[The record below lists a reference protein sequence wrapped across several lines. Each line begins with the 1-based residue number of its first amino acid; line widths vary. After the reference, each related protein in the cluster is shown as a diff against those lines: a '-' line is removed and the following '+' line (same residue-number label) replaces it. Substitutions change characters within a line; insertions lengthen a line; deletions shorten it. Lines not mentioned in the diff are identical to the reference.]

1 MGTSNIKFNKNEPSK
16 DHPHACGDKQYT
28 HIQVGYRP
36 GSSPR
41 VWGQVVVA
49 MPAVLVC
56 GIIPTRVGTRTSTNF
71 APSGLTDHPHACGD
85 KGDFVI
91 LRRKPL
97 GSSPRVWGQASY
109 HKHFSDKN
117 KIIPTRVGTSY
128 KVIDLIRYCRDHPH
142 ACGDKVSDALPSV
155 IAVGSSPRVWGQAF
169 LNINGV
175 SSFRIIPTRVGT
187 RSAMQ

>member
-1 MGTSNIKFNKNEPSK
+1 M
-16 DHPHACGDKQYT
+16 
-28 HIQVGYRP
+28 
-36 GSSPR
+36 
-41 VWGQVVVA
+41 WGQEKVIYIISYSYR
-49 MPAVLVC
+49 
-56 GIIPTRVGTRTSTNF
+56 IIPTRVGTRCPCHFKAISYQ
-71 APSGLTDHPHACGD
+71 DHPHACGD

-97 GSSPRVWGQASY
+97 GSSPRVWGQAI
-109 HKHFSDKN
+109 KLLTLSDIAG
-117 KIIPTRVGTSY
+117 IIPTRVGTRFTQKPYFSVCPY
-128 KVIDLIRYCRDHPH
+128 HPH

>member
-1 MGTSNIKFNKNEPSK
+1 M
-16 DHPHACGDKQYT
+16 
-28 HIQVGYRP
+28 
-36 GSSPR
+36 
-41 VWGQVVVA
+41 WGQEKVIYIISYSYR
-49 MPAVLVC
+49 
-56 GIIPTRVGTRTSTNF
+56 IIPTRVGTRCPCHFKAISYQ
-71 APSGLTDHPHACGD
+71 DHPHACGD